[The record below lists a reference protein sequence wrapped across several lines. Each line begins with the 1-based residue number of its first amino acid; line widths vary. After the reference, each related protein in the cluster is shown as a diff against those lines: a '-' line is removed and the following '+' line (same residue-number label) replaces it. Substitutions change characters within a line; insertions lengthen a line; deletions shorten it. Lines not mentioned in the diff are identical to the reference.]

1 LTVKSRKKKEATLH
15 WVTTPKQARSQERLE
30 RLLDSAEEVIAE
42 KGFEHASVAEI
53 MGRAGSS
60 VGLFYQRFKS
70 KDDLLRCLL
79 ERFSDAS
86 IATAD
91 LVFDPANWKGKSIRA
106 IVEQI
111 IPFLVNVYRQRKGL
125 IRAILLRAS
134 VDPEFNQSA
143 HAAELHI
150 ADLLEKLCLDRVD
163 QISHPDPRTA
173 VRLAYQMLRCTL
185 NSLALFELK
194 QRAGFSLD
202 HPVLEKELTRAILR
216 LIGFRSSGAQDKGNE
231 NIPSK
236 RKRA

>member
-1 LTVKSRKKKEATLH
+1 MPVKSRKKKETELH

-42 KGFEHASVAEI
+42 KGFEQASVAEI

-91 LVFDPANWKGKSIRA
+91 LAFDPSHWEGKSIRV
-106 IVEQI
+106 IVEQV
-111 IPFLVNVYRQRKGL
+111 IPFLVSVYRQRRGL
-125 IRAILLRAS
+125 IRAILRRAS

-150 ADLLEKLCLDRVD
+150 AELLERLCLERIE
-163 QISHPDPRTA
+163 QISHPDPKTA
-173 VRLAYQMLRCTL
+173 VRLAYQMLRSTL

-194 QRAGFSLD
+194 ERAGFSLD
-202 HPVLEKELTRAILR
+202 HPVLEKELTRAFLR
-216 LIGFRSSGAQDKGNE
+216 LIGFRSVGLHDNPDE
-231 NIPSK
+231 NVPAR
-236 RKRA
+236 RKRT

>member
-1 LTVKSRKKKEATLH
+1 MAVKSRKTKETELH

-42 KGFEHASVAEI
+42 KGFEQASIAEI

-91 LVFDPANWKGKSIRA
+91 LVFDSANWEGKSIRV

-150 ADLLEKLCLDRVD
+150 ADLLEQLCLDRIE
-163 QISHPDPRTA
+163 QISHPDPKTA
-173 VRLAYQMLRCTL
+173 VRLAYQMLRSTL

-194 QRAGFSLD
+194 ERAGFGLEY
-202 HPVLEKELTRAILR
+202 PALEKELTRAFLR
-216 LIGFRSSGAQDKGNE
+216 LIGFRSSGIHDIPEAKV
-231 NIPSK
+231 PSK
-236 RKRA
+236 RKRT